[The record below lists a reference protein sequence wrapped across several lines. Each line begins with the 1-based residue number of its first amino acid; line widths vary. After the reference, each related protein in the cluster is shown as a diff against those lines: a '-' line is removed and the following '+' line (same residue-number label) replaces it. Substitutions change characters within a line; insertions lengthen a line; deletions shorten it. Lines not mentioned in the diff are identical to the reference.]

1 MKKLLKWGG
10 IATSIPVAI
19 ASLCAALL
27 YFPPFQDWAAKKA
40 AAYAS
45 EKTGMEVSVDKVRL
59 EFPLRLGMEGV
70 KVIKQ
75 NDSLPQQKDTVA
87 DFKKVVADVKMGPLL
102 KKKVEIDQLEF
113 QDAKI
118 NTTDFIDN
126 TRVKGRIGKL
136 SVKSHGI
143 DLKEKTIRIDD
154 AQIADANID
163 VALSD
168 TVPEDTT
175 QTDIP
180 WKINVDN
187 LGISKSD
194 VHVTLPGDSL
204 DIQAHI
210 GQARAKD
217 GDIDLGAKKYKVGKL
232 DLKDG
237 KVKYDN
243 KNKTHARSGFDSNHI
258 EARDVNASMEGI
270 SFETPTKL
278 SAKLKSASMK
288 EKSGIDL
295 RNVSGNLAMDDKTLH
310 IKDGSIKTPDSSIRA
325 DFDMDLN
332 TFDIKD
338 AGKLNANIH
347 ASIGKQD
354 LMKYMGDTPSGFRKK
369 WPNYPLSIDG
379 VVKGNMDRLDF
390 KGLQM
395 KLPTAFNLKA
405 SGHAEHLDDLDKLKA
420 DVTFDGKAH
429 DVGFVKELLPN
440 DVKKDINIP
449 KNIALNGNVKAQGNR
464 YSGQVALQEGGGK
477 VKAKFDYDQAKEAYQ
492 VEADAT
498 NLPLQHFAPNYGLSP
513 FTGHV
518 ALQGHGTDFTS
529 PKTQLRAKANIQKFQ
544 YGGYDLN
551 NISADATMQNGRTKA
566 NIHSTN
572 PLLNG
577 DIDLDAMVSKDHL
590 CGTLTGDIGKMDLQ
604 KLGLAGHPFAA
615 SGCAHLDFDSDMK
628 RCHRLRGLVSDLTI
642 RDEQKYYRPDDM
654 VIDMFSCPDTT
665 HAVIDCADFHVDMD
679 ASHYYEDLLKA
690 GTNVYDE
697 VMRQYKDK
705 KIDQLRIREQL
716 PNARVNLSSG
726 KDNFVIE
733 LLNKYGYGIKDLDC
747 HLTSSPIL
755 GLNGMLHVDSLIA
768 DSILIDTIHF
778 AIQSDSMNTY
788 YTAQVR
794 NNERNPQY
802 VFNALAKGGLSEKGT
817 YLTTSVFDSK
827 EKLGIRLGVSAEM
840 ADSGIVFR
848 SYGKDAVLGY
858 KTFSINDDN
867 YVYVGNNLRLSADV
881 ALRSDDGTGLQVY
894 TNDDNEEAL
903 QDITVSVNKIDLE
916 RILSVLPYTPDIA
929 GMLSGDFHLIKDE
942 KETSVSSSLAIRK
955 LEYEHSAMGDL
966 ATEFVYMPKAD
977 GSHYVDGILSQNDIE
992 VATVKGTYNSQ
1003 GEGFLDA
1010 DLNLIR
1016 LPLSLVN
1023 GFIPDHLIG
1032 FEGYGE
1038 GTLAIKGSLSKP
1050 NVNGEVYLDSAY
1062 MKSVPYGVRLR
1073 FDNDPVTITD
1083 SKLLFENFNMY
1094 SSNDT
1099 KGNNPLMASGYL
1111 DFSNLD
1117 RMNMNVRMR
1126 AENFQIIDSKENSRS
1141 EAFGKAFVNFMGMMR
1156 GDLDNLNMRGRLD
1169 VLGSTDMT
1177 YILRD
1182 SPLTTDNQLDDL
1194 VKFTDF
1200 ADTTQQVVS
1209 RPPLT
1214 GFNMDLTL
1222 NIDESAHI
1230 LCALNADKSNYVD
1243 LIGGG
1248 ELRMRYTPADNIK
1261 LTGRYTLSNGEMKY
1275 SLPVI
1280 PLKTFTIQDGSYIEF
1295 NGNAMNPRLNITAT
1309 ETTKAAVSS
1318 EGEQSRMVEFDC
1330 GVVITKTL
1338 QDMGLEFVID
1348 APQDMTISNQLN
1360 TMSKEERG
1368 KLAVTLLTTG
1378 MYLADGNTSAFSMNS
1393 ALSAFLQNQINGI
1406 AGNALRTL
1414 DLSFGMDNST
1424 DAYGNVHTDYSFKFA
1439 KRLWN
1444 NRLRIIV
1451 GGKLSSG
1458 SDVENQNESFF
1469 NNVQFEYRLNQ
1480 NSSQFLKL
1488 FYERDSYDWLEGNV
1502 SEYGGG
1508 FIWRRKLQHFLDIF
1522 RWKDRKDNLPLPT
1535 YRRDSVKV
1543 ERTHNNETERN
1554 DSTSQ

>member
-1 MKKLLKWGG
+1 MIKKLLKWGG
-10 IATSIPVAI
+10 VAASVPIAL

-27 YFPPFQDWAAKKA
+27 YFPPFQDWASKKV

-45 EKTGMEVSVDKVRL
+45 EKTGMEISVDKVRL
-59 EFPLRLGMEGV
+59 EFPLKLGVEGV

-75 NDSLPQQKDTVA
+75 NDSLPQQKDTIA
-87 DFKKVVADVKMGPLL
+87 DFKKVVADVKLGPLF
-102 KKKVEIDQLEF
+102 KKKVEIDQLDF
-113 QDAKI
+113 HDAKI
-118 NTTDFIDN
+118 NTTDFIDD
-126 TRVKGRIGKL
+126 TLVKGTIGKL

-143 DLKEKTIRIDD
+143 DLQEKTIRIDD
-154 AQIADANID
+154 AQIADAKID

-168 TVPEDTT
+168 TVPDDTT
-175 QTDIP
+175 QTDVP
-180 WKINVDN
+180 WKIQVDN
-187 LGISKSD
+187 LNIDHSD
-194 VHVTLPGDSL
+194 VRVSLPGDSL
-204 DIQAHI
+204 DVQAHI
-210 GQARAKD
+210 GKATAQN
-217 GDIDLGAKKYKVGKL
+217 GNIDLKEKKYEVGKL

-237 KVKYDN
+237 QVKYDN
-243 KNKTHARSGFDSNHI
+243 KNTTHARSGFDSNHI
-258 EARDVNASMEGI
+258 DAKDVNMSMEDI
-270 SFETPTKL
+270 SFQSPKM
-278 SAKLKSASMK
+278 SAKLKRASLR
-288 EKSGIDL
+288 EKSGIEL
-295 RNVSGNLAMDDKTLH
+295 KNVSGDLAMDDKTLH
-310 IKDGSIKTPDSSIRA
+310 IKNATVKTPDSSIKA

-332 TFDIKD
+332 TFDVKD

-347 ASIGKQD
+347 ASLGKQD

-395 KLPTAFNLKA
+395 KLPTAFNMKA
-405 SGHAEHLDDLDKLKA
+405 SGHAEHLDDIDKLKA
-420 DVTFDGKAH
+420 NVRFEGKAY
-429 DVGFVKELLPN
+429 DMGFAKELLPN
-440 DVKKDINIP
+440 DLKKDINIP
-449 KNIALNGNVKAQGNR
+449 KNILLNGNINANR
-464 YSGQVALQEGGGK
+464 GIYNGDVALHEGNGK
-477 VKAKFDYDQAKEAYQ
+477 VKASFEYNQAKEAYQ
-492 VEADAT
+492 ADVDAT

-513 FTGHV
+513 FTGQV
-518 ALQGHGTDFTS
+518 ALQGRGTDFSS
-529 PKTQLRAKANIQKFQ
+529 PKTQLKAKAHIQNFK

-551 NISADATMQNGRTKA
+551 NISADAMVQNGKTKA
-566 NIHSTN
+566 TVHSNN

-577 DIDLDAMVSKDHL
+577 DIDLNAIVSKNHL
-590 CGTLTGDIGKMDLQ
+590 RGTITGDIGKIDLQ
-604 KLGLAGHPFAA
+604 KMGIVDHSLHIG
-615 SGCAHLDFDSDMK
+615 GCAHLDFDSDMK

-642 RDEQKYYRPDDM
+642 RDERQYYRPDDM

-665 HAVIDCADFHVDMD
+665 HAVIDCADFHLDMD

-690 GTNVYDE
+690 GTNLYDE
-697 VMRQYKDK
+697 VMRQYKDRQ
-705 KIDQLRIREQL
+705 IDQLRIREQL
-716 PNARVNLSSG
+716 PNAHVNLSSG
-726 KDNFVIE
+726 KDNFIIQ
-733 LLNKYGYGIKDLDC
+733 LMNKYGYGIKDMSC
-747 HLTSSPIL
+747 HLESSPIL
-755 GLNGMLHVDSLIA
+755 GLNGRMHVDSLII
-768 DSILIDTIHF
+768 DSILIDTINF
-778 AIQSDSMNTY
+778 AIRSDSVSSY
-788 YTAQVR
+788 YYAQVR

-802 VFNALAKGGLSEKGT
+802 VFNALAKGGLTEKGT
-817 YLTTSVFDSK
+817 YITTSVRDSK
-827 EKLGIRLGVSAEM
+827 DKVGIQLGVSAEF
-840 ADSGIVFR
+840 ADSGVVFH
-848 SYGKDAVLGY
+848 SYGKDPILGY
-858 KTFSINDDN
+858 KTFSVNEDN

-881 ALRSDDGTGLQVY
+881 VLKSEEGTGLQVY

-916 RILSVLPYTPDIA
+916 RILSVLPYTPNIA
-929 GMLSGDFHLIKDE
+929 GMMSGDFHLIKTEEDL
-942 KETSVSSSLAIRK
+942 SVSSSLAVNK
-955 LEYEHSAMGDL
+955 LEYEHSPMGDL
-966 ATEFVYMPKAD
+966 ASEFVYMPKSD
-977 GSHYVDGILSQNDIE
+977 GSHYVDGILSQNGKD

-1010 DLNLIR
+1010 DFNLER

-1023 GFIPDHLIG
+1023 GFIPDHIIG
-1032 FEGYGE
+1032 FDGYGE
-1038 GTLAIKGSLSKP
+1038 GTLSVKGSLSRP

-1073 FDNDPVTITD
+1073 FDNDPVAITN

-1094 SSNDT
+1094 GSNDT
-1099 KGNNPLMASGYL
+1099 NGNNPLMASGYL
-1111 DFSNLD
+1111 DFSDLNH
-1117 RMNMNVRMR
+1117 MNMNVRMK

-1156 GDLDNLNMRGRLD
+1156 GDLDNLMMRGRLD
-1169 VLGSTDMT
+1169 VLGATDMT

-1182 SPLTTDNQLDDL
+1182 SPLTTDNQLDEL

-1200 ADTTQQVVS
+1200 ADTTQQVVT

-1248 ELRMRYTPADNIK
+1248 DLRMRYNPVDNIS

-1295 NGNAMNPRLNITAT
+1295 NGDAMNPRLNITAT
-1309 ETTKAAVSS
+1309 ETTKAAVSE

-1338 QDMGLEFVID
+1338 NDMGLEFVID

-1424 DAYGNVHTDYSFKFA
+1424 DAYGNIHTDYSFKFS

-1458 SDVENQNESFF
+1458 SDVERQNESFF

-1508 FIWRRKLQHFLDIF
+1508 FIWRRKLQHFKDIF
-1522 RWKDRKDNLPLPT
+1522 RWKDKSDMLPIPSQ
-1535 YRRDSVKV
+1535 RRDSIK
-1543 ERTHNNETERN
+1543 NEQTPKGGE
-1554 DSTSQ
+1554 QPQ